1 MSIKK
6 LALIA
11 ATLAATASTA
21 SASNYFGIG
30 ENRNSGTTLEVGLV
44 RAETAGVVEHL
55 QLLERRQRR
64 IVGHTGSKCWCQH
77 RRSHQCWYQQCL
89 QRSRSSGNRRPSR
102 DLHGLRYRQI
112 SYTRITPLHAAD
124 WFASL
129 TSPRRCCV

>member
-44 RAETAGVVEHL
+44 RAETAGVVNIYNYSKGV
-55 QLLERRQRR
+55 QGALLGTQAVNAGANTDVRVNVGINNAYNVLAVLEIDGQAVTSMDFD
-64 IVGHTGSKCWCQH
+64 IVK
-77 RRSHQCWYQQCL
+77 
-89 QRSRSSGNRRPSR
+89 
-102 DLHGLRYRQI
+102 
-112 SYTRITPLHAAD
+112 
-124 WFASL
+124 
-129 TSPRRCCV
+129 